1 VDAATAA
8 TLVVAL
14 VTLVLALVTYRLV
27 QVDSRALDLSVRPLL
42 GDPPA
47 PGDLQEVI
55 QFGAPGRDS
64 VSVPA
69 GQFYFNQ
76 PGGGI
81 FQVSAALRNI
91 GTGVAA
97 IQKAWTDPSVPGSV
111 EVSRKFVPV
120 GEHVRVNVSVLTDSP
135 GGERFGQFFWAAEPS
150 RSDSITPT

>member
-1 VDAATAA
+1 LRVRPPWPGDPGAGVPTESFSNLFRVDAAAAA
-8 TLVVAL
+8 TFGVAL

-42 GDPPA
+42 GDLAPP
-47 PGDLQEVI
+47 GETQEVI

-64 VSVPA
+64 VPVA
-69 GQFYFNQ
+69 VGQFYFDQ
-76 PGGGI
+76 RAGSGI
-81 FQVSAALRNI
+81 FQVSVALRNI

-120 GEHVRVNVSVLTDSP
+120 GEQS
-135 GGERFGQFFWAAEPS
+135 G
-150 RSDSITPT
+150 